1 MSAIVFPLSRNP
13 FAPFGT
19 GEEKYKVLQHS
30 SSDQFEIYYSLEVSV
45 PLSMDYKEQ

>member
-1 MSAIVFPLSRNP
+1 MFVTVFQLSWHP

-30 SSDQFEIYYSLEVSV
+30 SSDLFEIYYSLEVFV
-45 PLSMDYKEQ
+45 PLSLDYKEQ